1 MTLAGFILLC
11 LCCSVCAKALC
22 RAFFAQFKISS
33 LERKSQKKEGC
44 TALSKST
51 EEQSL
56 KKVKSARIYK
66 CTRALA
72 NTALLDVPFVKP
84 FVQPKCL
91 IRLDL
96 VIGLVNSHSRIINAR
111 KKFLACHGITF
122 NFSSKR
128 CEILVMPN
136 SRNFSYFIWNS
147 AKNFKIFTQNHEKYG
162 KLSFMDFMVST
173 NGVTWNQVHTR
184 FT

>member
-1 MTLAGFILLC
+1 MSMQHKFNSCTLLRARYFPTNVSPSSAASYKHSYIFLLILKPRQLFLWLLLASYYYAFAARCVPKLC
-11 LCCSVCAKALC
+11 VEL
-22 RAFFAQFKISS
+22 FFAQFKISS

-72 NTALLDVPFVKP
+72 NTELLDVPFVKP
-84 FVQPKCL
+84 SFQPKCL

-96 VIGLVNSHSRIINAR
+96 VIGLVNSR
-111 KKFLACHGITF
+111 
-122 NFSSKR
+122 
-128 CEILVMPN
+128 
-136 SRNFSYFIWNS
+136 SRNIHAWKQF
-147 AKNFKIFTQNHEKYG
+147 
-162 KLSFMDFMVST
+162 
-173 NGVTWNQVHTR
+173 
-184 FT
+184 